1 MYTQKLKIT
10 ALIPI
15 IILIVGLIC
24 GIVHGGLNLGIDFTG
39 GSLTAIDIKTEYD
52 TDVIREVLAQNGAAD
67 APIVKSGDNFTEA
80 VIRMQDVGDDE
91 LQATITEQIMDGIHQ
106 TYTDAE
112 LISIDRV
119 GAVTSGDLVR
129 DAFLAVVIACGLM
142 LVYIWIRFELFSGI
156 AAVIALAHDV
166 LIMMAVIA
174 ITQMQINSGFIA
186 ACLTIV
192 GYSINN
198 TIVIFDRIRD
208 NLKSP
213 AGKNMTRDQI
223 ANQSIKE
230 TLRRTINTSVTTII
244 MIVCLY
250 IFGVDS
256 IKEFSLPIIVGLIA
270 GTYSSI
276 FLSAPIWAKV
286 SDSYQKHKKK
296 EQKSKKANISGKKK
310 AAKA

>member
-10 ALIPI
+10 SAIPI
-15 IILIVGLIC
+15 IILAVGIIC
-24 GIVHGGLNLGIDFTG
+24 GIIHGGLNLGIDFTG
-39 GSLTAIDIKTEYD
+39 GSLTVIDIKTDFD
-52 TDVIREVLAQNGAAD
+52 TNVIRDVLAQNGATE
-67 APIVKSGDNFTEA
+67 APIVKSGDNLTEA
-80 VIRMQDVGDDE
+80 IIRMQDVGDDE
-91 LQATITEQIMDGIHQ
+91 LQATITEQIMNGIKQ
-106 TYTDAE
+106 TYSDAE

-119 GAVTSGDLVR
+119 GAVTSKDLVR
-129 DAFLAVVIACGLM
+129 DAILAVVIACGLM

-166 LIMMAVIA
+166 FIMIAIVA

-208 NLKSP
+208 NLKTS
-213 AGKNMTRDQI
+213 AGKKMTRDQI
-223 ANQSIKE
+223 ANISIQE

-244 MIVCLY
+244 MILCLY

-256 IKEFSLPIIVGLIA
+256 IKEFSMPIIVGLIA

-276 FLSAPIWAKV
+276 FLSAPIWAKLC
-286 SDSYQKHKKK
+286 DFYQKHSKK
-296 EQKSKKANISGKKK
+296 EQKTKKSTVNQKKK
-310 AAKA
+310 TAKA

>member
-1 MYTQKLKIT
+1 MFTQKLKIT
-10 ALIPI
+10 AAIPI

-24 GIVHGGLNLGIDFTG
+24 GIVNGGLNLGIDFTG

-52 TDVIREVLAQNGAAD
+52 TDIIRDVLAQNGAAD
-67 APIVKSGDNFTEA
+67 APIVKSGENFTEA

-106 TYTDAE
+106 TYTEAE

-119 GAVTSGDLVR
+119 GAVTSSDLVR
-129 DAFLAVVIACGLM
+129 DAILAVVIACGLM

-166 LIMMAVIA
+166 FIMIAVVA

-208 NLKSP
+208 NLKSV
-213 AGKNMTRDQI
+213 AGKKMTRDQI
-223 ANQSIKE
+223 ANLSIKE

-244 MIVCLY
+244 MIACLY

-276 FLSAPIWAKV
+276 FLSAPIWARLG
-286 SDSYQKHKKK
+286 DFYEKHSKK
-296 EQKSKKANISGKKK
+296 EKSKKISSAQKKK
-310 AAKA
+310 TAKA